1 MEIVKTI
8 LRKIQSNI
16 FFWPLLLTILA
27 PIFFVFIGVYFI
39 LNTEFGNQIF
49 SHLAYASHKQY
60 AFVFSEIQNKMIAL
74 GFISILGAS
83 LLTYFISK
91 QMQKL
96 KNKSDNLS
104 TKLEIANKSIEQ
116 AFHTKS
122 TFLSNIT
129 HELRTPLNAVIGYSE
144 LLSEELQEKGLT
156 EYLPDL
162 TRINSAGKHLLA
174 LLNNA
179 LDLSKIE
186 AGKIELS
193 LTNVNINQFLSEI
206 ESVALSLA
214 EKGHNNFILQYS
226 PSLGSI
232 YTDVA
237 KLRQSLLNIILNAC
251 KFTESGTVTLNADYF
266 EKDEKLWVKFEVM
279 DNGSGISEKKLN
291 YLVKN
296 LKQTN
301 PQYTLKGTGLGL
313 FISTQFCRML
323 GGDISI
329 SSKEGVGST
338 FIITIP
344 AICESCTKHDS
355 SDKLREIKISEKSGF
370 VESRGTVLI
379 IDANPSFHEFIET
392 NLGKNFRLIHTYN
405 GKDGLEMATFY
416 HPDVVTLDVNLP
428 EMDGRKIINLMKL
441 DETLH
446 QIPII
451 ITTALPEKDFDK
463 SAGVSDFLAKPIQP
477 KKLLEALKKY
487 TTDDSPLVLV
497 VDDEPEARNYLTR
510 LLYNAGCKVVEAKNG
525 LEALECLQESEPSLI
540 LLDLLMPKMDGFEFV
555 ARLQG
560 SENWSKIPIIVVS
573 VKDLTNEELQ
583 ILNAGG
589 VEQIYK
595 KGAFGQKEFSSVI
608 KYQIESAIDRSQ
620 LNKNFKKSLV
630 GLEEQFSSEEKDKLE
645 KKLILII
652 DAAKGVY
659 NTLELQLKEANLEI
673 IQAYDGESGLLL
685 AQKNYPDLILLDV
698 LLPGIDG
705 WQVLAQ
711 LKAHV
716 HLKSIPVIMLT
727 QMTTEN
733 FGYSRGVADYL
744 VKPVSGQTL
753 VDHIKKNIALRE
765 VEYVLVVDDDEAMR
779 YLYVTTLQKAG
790 WKVQQAVSG
799 REALEKI
806 QQKIPVLILLDIIMP
821 EMDGFAV
828 IGHLKHN
835 PEWNDIPV
843 IVLTAAN
850 LSDEE
855 LERLNKTSLKVFQK
869 SNYRRSDLL
878 KAVREIIQ

>member
-1 MEIVKTI
+1 MEIDKTI
-8 LRKIQSNI
+8 QRKIQSNK
-16 FFWPLLLTILA
+16 FLWPLLLTILA
-27 PIFFVFIGVYFI
+27 PLFVLFFGVYFI
-39 LNTEFGNQIF
+39 FNTDFGNQIS
-49 SHLAYASHKQY
+49 SHLPYIAEKQY
-60 AFVFSEIQNKMIAL
+60 TNAIAEIQNELIVL

-83 LLTYFISK
+83 LLAYFISK

-96 KNKSDNLS
+96 KNKSDNLAS
-104 TKLEIANKSIEQ
+104 ELEIAKKDIGL
-116 AFHTKS
+116 AYHTKS

-162 TRINSAGKHLLA
+162 TRINTAGKHLLA
-174 LLNNA
+174 LINNA

-193 LTNVNINQFLSEI
+193 LTNVNITQFLSEI

-214 EKGHNNFILQYS
+214 EKRHNNFILQYS

-237 KLRQSLLNIILNAC
+237 KLRQSLLNLIVNAC
-251 KFTESGTVTLNADYF
+251 KFTEAGTVTLNADYF
-266 EKDEKLWVKFEVM
+266 EKDEKLWVKFEVI

-296 LKQTN
+296 LKEVN
-301 PQYTLKGTGLGL
+301 PKYTLKGTGLGL

-329 SSKEGVGST
+329 SSKEGLGST
-338 FIITIP
+338 FIITVP
-344 AICESCTKHDS
+344 AICESYTKHDINGN
-355 SDKLREIKISEKSGF
+355 LREIKISEKSGF
-370 VESRGTVLI
+370 IEGRGTVLI
-379 IDANPSFHEFIET
+379 IDSNPSFHEFMDA
-392 NLGKNFRLIHTYN
+392 NLGKHFRLIHTYN

-416 HPDVVTLDVNLP
+416 HPDVVTLDVNLN
-428 EMDGRKIINLMKL
+428 EMDGREIINLMKL
-441 DETLH
+441 DETLQ

-451 ITTALPEKDFDK
+451 ITTELPEKDFDK
-463 SAGVSDFLAKPIQP
+463 SAGVSDFLAKPIHP

-487 TTDDSPLVLV
+487 TTEENPLVLV

-510 LLYNAGCKVVEAKNG
+510 LLFTAGCKVVEAKNG
-525 LEALECLQESEPSLI
+525 REALECINQAEPSLI
-540 LLDLLMPKMDGFEFV
+540 LLDLLMPEMDGFEFV

-583 ILNAGG
+583 ALHVGG
-589 VEQIYK
+589 VEHIYK
-595 KGAFGQKEFSSVI
+595 KGAFGQKEFSAVI
-608 KYQIESAIDRSQ
+608 KHQIESAIDRSQ
-620 LNKNFKKSLV
+620 LNKNFKKSLT
-630 GLEEQFSSEEKDKLE
+630 GLEEQFSSEEKAKQE

-652 DAAKGVY
+652 DPTKGVY
-659 NTLELQLKEANLEI
+659 NALELMQKEANLEI
-673 IQAYDGESGLLL
+673 IQAFDGESGLLL
-685 AQKNYPDLILLDV
+685 AQKNVPDLILLDV

-705 WQVLAQ
+705 WEVLAQ

-716 HLKSIPVIMLT
+716 HLKSIPIIMLT

-744 VKPVSGQTL
+744 VKPVGRQTL
-753 VDHIKKNIALRE
+753 VDHIKKNIALKE
-765 VEYVLVVDDDEAMR
+765 VDYVLVVDDDDAMR

-790 WKVQQAVSG
+790 WKVQQAVNG

-828 IGHLKHN
+828 IERLKHN
-835 PEWNDIPV
+835 PEWNHIPV
-843 IVLTAAN
+843 IVLTVAN
-850 LSDEE
+850 LTDEE
-855 LERLNKTSLKVFQK
+855 LERLNNTSLKVFQK

-878 KAVREIIQ
+878 KVVREIIQ